1 MTIKKLMLINA
12 SHEEESRVA
21 IVNGEYLQ
29 ELDIESA
36 QKALTKGNI
45 YKGTIT
51 KVEASLQ
58 AAFVEYGSNRQ
69 GFLSLSEIHPD
80 YWKEGVDKTLDPRK
94 VNIQDVLERKQSIL
108 VQVVKEERGNK
119 GAALTTIISLAGRY
133 LVLSPNNTR
142 GGVSRKLS
150 DEDRRAMK
158 EILGQLQVP
167 DNMGLIVRTAGKDQ
181 TFDSLERD
189 YSYLR
194 RLWDEIRIKGESA
207 PSPALIYLEGDL
219 ATRAIRDHFTD
230 DISEIWVDNH
240 EVYTRTKQFVHA
252 VLPGKEKLVKL
263 YRGKKPLFRNYG
275 IEPQCEEIHER
286 EIRLP
291 SGGSIVFDPTEA
303 LTSIDVNSSRATKGK
318 HIDDTALATN
328 LEAAEEVAR
337 QLRIRDIGGLIV
349 IDFIDMASR
358 KHAQQVEEE
367 LRAATKGD
375 KARIQLAR
383 ISRFGLLEMSRQRLH
398 PSVRETTSEVCPRC
412 TGRGHVLTV
421 ESMALQILTRMEDHA
436 EAGKKP
442 TLIVQVPSD
451 TGEYLMN
458 NKRDNIAR
466 IEENYDVQITLQI
479 RPDLVIPHYRIERQW
494 NENNQQRI
502 EVLEDTT
509 KGKKPARSGRKLK
522 PLKPVVGIPPA
533 PDTRRRKAASG
544 KSWWSTLIESIFG
557 NGKKK
562 PEEERKTRSGGNRSG
577 RRGQQNDRNRNRNRN
592 RPNRDNQSRDRSDVE
607 KPQQEAKQSEEKKG
621 RSRRRNRKRPSRDGE
636 QTQQSEE
643 KQLDTAVVSEEN
655 ASTEQKGEGQRRRRR
670 RRRRPAGEKST
681 ENSQENQTSQGE
693 IQASELSAGQQ
704 PKGRADDSPKSEQKP
719 ESTRDEAPKTEQKA
733 EVKRDDAPK
742 AEKKTKAKRD
752 DTPKTEQKAEVKRDS
767 ASKAEKKA
775 KAKRDDAPKADQKAK
790 EKRDDAPK
798 AEQKSK
804 AESESAPKPEA
815 KPENSASTS
824 TNTVSEPS

>member
-1 MTIKKLMLINA
+1 MTVKKLMLINA

-21 IVNGEYLQ
+21 IVDGEYLQ

-58 AAFVEYGSNRQ
+58 ACFVEYGSGRQ
-69 GFLSLSEIHPD
+69 GFMPLNEIHPD
-80 YWKEGVDKTLDPRK
+80 YWKEGADKSADPRRT
-94 VNIQDVLERKQSIL
+94 NIQDVLEHKQQIL
-108 VQVVKEERGNK
+108 VQVVKEERGTK
-119 GAALTTIISLAGRY
+119 GAALTTFISLAGRY
-133 LVLSPNNTR
+133 LVLSPNTTR

-150 DEDRRAMK
+150 DEDRKSMK
-158 EILGQLQVP
+158 QILSQLQVP

-181 TFDSLERD
+181 TLDSLDRD

-207 PSPALIYLEGDL
+207 PSPSLIYLEGDL

-240 EVYTRTKQFVHA
+240 EIYTRTKQFVHA

-263 YRGKKPLFRNYG
+263 YRGKKPLFRHYG

-286 EIRLP
+286 EIRLN

-328 LEAAEEVAR
+328 LEAADEVAR

-358 KHAQQVEEE
+358 KHAQQVEER

-421 ESMALQILTRMEDHA
+421 ESMALQILTRMEDLA

-494 NENNQQRI
+494 NEDNQQRI
-502 EVLEDTT
+502 EVLEDTS

-522 PLKPVVGIPPA
+522 PSKPVVGIPPA
-533 PDTRRRKAASG
+533 PGKHERRARPG
-544 KSWWSTLIESIFG
+544 KSWWSTLIEKILGDSKA
-557 NGKKK
+557 KKE
-562 PEEERKTRSGGNRSG
+562 EEERKKESRGNKRGGNRG
-577 RRGQQNDRNRNRNRN
+577 GQGNRNRSNRDKQPRNKKGDESSKQESKPGEEKKSRPRRRNRN
-592 RPNRDNQSRDRSDVE
+592 RP
-607 KPQQEAKQSEEKKG
+607 
-621 RSRRRNRKRPSRDGE
+621 KREGE
-636 QTQQSEE
+636 QAQAT
-643 KQLDTAVVSEEN
+643 EEN
-655 ASTEQKGEGQRRRRR
+655 KLDAVASSAENGAPEQNGETPKPRRRR
-670 RRRRPAGEKST
+670 RRRRPSGNNAESATAENTTQNQSTQDSGED
-681 ENSQENQTSQGE
+681 
-693 IQASELSAGQQ
+693 
-704 PKGRADDSPKSEQKP
+704 RA
-719 ESTRDEAPKTEQKA
+719 QKA
-733 EVKRDDAPK
+733 DKPSEPKRDDAPK
-742 AEKKTKAKRD
+742 R
-752 DTPKTEQKAEVKRDS
+752 
-767 ASKAEKKA
+767 
-775 KAKRDDAPKADQKAK
+775 
-790 EKRDDAPK
+790 
-798 AEQKSK
+798 
-804 AESESAPKPEA
+804 ESESSKPAE
-815 KPENSASTS
+815 S
-824 TNTVSEPS
+824 VSEAS

>member
-133 LVLSPNNTR
+133 LVLSPNTTR
-142 GGVSRKLS
+142 GGISRKLS
-150 DEDRRAMK
+150 DEVRRAMK
-158 EILGQLQVP
+158 EILSQLQVP

-181 TFDSLERD
+181 TLDSLERD

-194 RLWDEIRIKGESA
+194 RLWDEIRIKGEGA
-207 PSPALIYLEGDL
+207 PSPSLIYLEGDL

-240 EVYTRTKQFVHA
+240 EIYTRTKQFVHA

-263 YRGKKPLFRNYG
+263 YRGKKPLFRHYG

-421 ESMALQILTRMEDHA
+421 ESMALQMLTRMEDLA

-442 TLIVQVPSD
+442 ILVVQVPSD

-509 KGKKPARSGRKLK
+509 KGKKPPRSGRKLK

-533 PDTRRRKAASG
+533 PDKRRRQGVSG
-544 KSWWSTLIESIFG
+544 KSWWSALVETIFG

-562 PEEERKTRSGGNRSG
+562 GAKEERKKRADTSRGG
-577 RRGQQNDRNRNRNRN
+577 RRGQGDRNRNRN
-592 RPNRDNQSRDRSDVE
+592 RPNRDNQPRNRKDGE
-607 KPQQEAKQSEEKKG
+607 QPQQEAKQGEEKKG
-621 RSRRRNRKRPSRDGE
+621 RSRRRNRKRPNRDGE
-636 QTQQSEE
+636 QQAQQVDE
-643 KQLDTAVVSEEN
+643 KQLDAVVTSEESG
-655 ASTEQKGEGQRRRRR
+655 STEKKGEGQRRRRR
-670 RRRRPAGEKST
+670 RRRRPSGERSA
-681 ENSQENQTSQGE
+681 ENRQDNPSSEGE
-693 IQASELSAGQQ
+693 ARASEQ
-704 PKGRADDSPKSEQKP
+704 
-719 ESTRDEAPKTEQKA
+719 KTEQKSEA
-733 EVKRDDAPK
+733 KHNDAPKVEQKSEAKRDDTPKAEQKSEAKRDDVSKPEKKSKAKHNDAPK
-742 AEKKTKAKRD
+742 AEKKSEKKRD
-752 DTPKTEQKAEVKRDS
+752 ES
-767 ASKAEKKA
+767 
-775 KAKRDDAPKADQKAK
+775 PKAD
-790 EKRDDAPK
+790 
-798 AEQKSK
+798 SK
-804 AESESAPKPEA
+804 PASASPAAES
-815 KPENSASTS
+815 
-824 TNTVSEPS
+824 VSEPS

>member
-1 MTIKKLMLINA
+1 MTVKKLMLINA
-12 SHEEESRVA
+12 SHDEESRVA
-21 IVNGEYLQ
+21 IVDGEYLQ

-58 AAFVEYGSNRQ
+58 ACFVEYGSGRQ
-69 GFLSLSEIHPD
+69 GFMPLNEIHPD
-80 YWKEGVDKTLDPRK
+80 YWKEGADKSADPRR
-94 VNIQDVLERKQSIL
+94 VNIQDVLEHKQQIL
-108 VQVVKEERGNK
+108 VQVVKEERGTK
-119 GAALTTIISLAGRY
+119 GAALTTFISLAGRY
-133 LVLSPNNTR
+133 LVLSPNTTR
-142 GGVSRKLS
+142 GGISRKLS
-150 DEDRRAMK
+150 DEDRKSMK
-158 EILGQLQVP
+158 QILAQLQVP

-181 TFDSLERD
+181 TLDSLDRD

-207 PSPALIYLEGDL
+207 PSPSLIYLEGDL

-240 EVYTRTKQFVHA
+240 EIYTRTKQFVHA

-263 YRGKKPLFRNYG
+263 YRGKKPLFRHYG

-286 EIRLP
+286 EIRLN

-328 LEAAEEVAR
+328 LEAADEVAR

-358 KHAQQVEEE
+358 KHAQQVEER

-421 ESMALQILTRMEDHA
+421 ESMALQMLTRMEDLA

-494 NENNQQRI
+494 NEDNQQRI
-502 EVLEDTT
+502 EVLEDTS

-522 PLKPVVGIPPA
+522 PSKPVVGIPPA
-533 PDTRRRKAASG
+533 PGKHERKARPG
-544 KSWWSTLIESIFG
+544 KSWWSTLIEKILGDS
-557 NGKKK
+557 KAQKE
-562 PEEERKTRSGGNRSG
+562 EEERKKEARGNKRGGKRA
-577 RRGQQNDRNRNRNRN
+577 GQGSRN
-592 RPNRDNQSRDRSDVE
+592 
-607 KPQQEAKQSEEKKG
+607 
-621 RSRRRNRKRPSRDGE
+621 RPSRDKQPRKDADASSQETKQGEEKKSRPRRRSRNRPKRDGE
-636 QTQQSEE
+636 QAQQGEE
-643 KQLDTAVVSEEN
+643 QKLETVVS
-655 ASTEQKGEGQRRRRR
+655 SEQNSSPEQSSEGSKPRRRR
-670 RRRRPAGEKST
+670 RRRRPSGGNADAPAG
-681 ENSQENQTSQGE
+681 ENSQQGSGGQESGEPREQTAE
-693 IQASELSAGQQ
+693 
-704 PKGRADDSPKSEQKP
+704 KP
-719 ESTRDEAPKTEQKA
+719 SKP
-733 EVKRDDAPK
+733 KRDDAPK
-742 AEKKTKAKRD
+742 RDTESSKPVAE
-752 DTPKTEQKAEVKRDS
+752 S
-767 ASKAEKKA
+767 AS
-775 KAKRDDAPKADQKAK
+775 
-790 EKRDDAPK
+790 
-798 AEQKSK
+798 
-804 AESESAPKPEA
+804 EA
-815 KPENSASTS
+815 S
-824 TNTVSEPS
+824 

>member
-1 MTIKKLMLINA
+1 MTTKKLMLINA

-36 QKALTKGNI
+36 HKALTKGNI

-58 AAFVEYGSNRQ
+58 AAFVEYGSGRQ

-142 GGVSRKLS
+142 GGISRKLS

-181 TFDSLERD
+181 TLDSLERD

-263 YRGKKPLFRNYG
+263 YRGKKPLFRHYG

-303 LTSIDVNSSRATKGK
+303 LTSIDVNSSRATKSK

-358 KHAQQVEEE
+358 KHAQQVEEQ

-421 ESMALQILTRMEDHA
+421 ESMALQMLTRMEDLA

-509 KGKKPARSGRKLK
+509 KGKKPARAGRKLK

-533 PDTRRRKAASG
+533 PDKRRNKASG
-544 KSWWSTLIESIFG
+544 KSWWSSLIESIFG

-562 PEEERKTRSGGNRSG
+562 TTEEGRKERSGGDRG
-577 RRGQQNDRNRNRNRN
+577 RRRNEGGRNRNRHQS
-592 RPNRDNQSRDRSDVE
+592 RDNQSRNRKDADQ
-607 KPQQEAKQSEEKKG
+607 PQQEAKQGEEKKG
-621 RSRRRNRKRPSRDGE
+621 RSRRRNRPRPKRDGE
-636 QTQQSEE
+636 QAQQSEE
-643 KQLDTAVVSEEN
+643 KHPDVVTISEEN
-655 ASTEQKGEGQRRRRR
+655 GSTEQKGEGQQRRRRR
-670 RRRRPAGEKST
+670 RRRRPSGE
-681 ENSQENQTSQGE
+681 QTSGNRQGN
-693 IQASELSAGQQ
+693 QNSEGEGQ
-704 PKGRADDSPKSEQKP
+704 SSEQKH
-719 ESTRDEAPKTEQKA
+719 ETKHDDTPKTE
-733 EVKRDDAPK
+733 
-742 AEKKTKAKRD
+742 KKSEAKRD
-752 DTPKTEQKAEVKRDS
+752 DTPK
-767 ASKAEKKA
+767 AEKKPV
-775 KAKRDDAPKADQKAK
+775 KT
-790 EKRDDAPK
+790 E
-798 AEQKSK
+798 SV
-804 AESESAPKPEA
+804 SES
-815 KPENSASTS
+815 S
-824 TNTVSEPS
+824 

>member
-1 MTIKKLMLINA
+1 MTTKKLMLINA

-21 IVNGEYLQ
+21 IVDGEYLQ
-29 ELDIESA
+29 ELDIESS

-58 AAFVEYGSNRQ
+58 ACFVEYGSGRQ
-69 GFLSLSEIHPD
+69 GFMPLNEIHPD
-80 YWKEGVDKTLDPRK
+80 YWKEGADKSADPRK
-94 VNIQDVLERKQSIL
+94 TNIQDVLEHKQQIL
-108 VQVVKEERGNK
+108 VQVVKEERGTK
-119 GAALTTIISLAGRY
+119 GAALTTFISLAGRY
-133 LVLSPNNTR
+133 LVLSPNTTR
-142 GGVSRKLS
+142 GGISRKLS
-150 DEDRRAMK
+150 DEDRKAMK
-158 EILGQLQVP
+158 QILSQLQVP

-181 TFDSLERD
+181 TLDSLDRD

-207 PSPALIYLEGDL
+207 PSPSLIYLEGDL

-240 EVYTRTKQFVHA
+240 EIYTRTKQFVHA

-263 YRGKKPLFRNYG
+263 YRGKKPLFRHYG

-286 EIRLP
+286 EIRLN

-328 LEAAEEVAR
+328 LEAADEVAR

-358 KHAQQVEEE
+358 KHAQQVEER

-421 ESMALQILTRMEDHA
+421 ESMALQMLTRMEDLA

-494 NENNQQRI
+494 NEDNQQRI
-502 EVLEDTT
+502 EVLEDTS
-509 KGKKPARSGRKLK
+509 KGKKPVRSGRKLK
-522 PLKPVVGIPPA
+522 PSKPVVGIPPA
-533 PDTRRRKAASG
+533 PGKHERKAKSG
-544 KSWWSTLIESIFG
+544 KSWWSTLIEKILGDSKA
-557 NGKKK
+557 KKE
-562 PEEERKTRSGGNRSG
+562 EEERKKASRSNRRGGKRGGQSNRNRSNRDKQPRNNQENEG
-577 RRGQQNDRNRNRNRN
+577 SKQEPKQEPKQGEERRSRPRRRNRN
-592 RPNRDNQSRDRSDVE
+592 RP
-607 KPQQEAKQSEEKKG
+607 K
-621 RSRRRNRKRPSRDGE
+621 RDGE
-636 QTQQSEE
+636 QPQQGEE
-643 KQLDTAVVSEEN
+643 KKLDAAVTGSEKASPEN
-655 ASTEQKGEGQRRRRR
+655 SGETPKPRRRR
-670 RRRRPAGEKST
+670 RRRRPSGGNGDAASGENNQQST
-681 ENSQENQTSQGE
+681 SAQPDGGAREKGSENR
-693 IQASELSAGQQ
+693 SE
-704 PKGRADDSPKSEQKP
+704 PRHDN
-719 ESTRDEAPKTEQKA
+719 AP
-733 EVKRDDAPK
+733 KRDDAPRHNS
-742 AEKKTKAKRD
+742 E
-752 DTPKTEQKAEVKRDS
+752 S
-767 ASKAEKKA
+767 SKA
-775 KAKRDDAPKADQKAK
+775 
-790 EKRDDAPK
+790 
-798 AEQKSK
+798 AE
-804 AESESAPKPEA
+804 P
-815 KPENSASTS
+815 
-824 TNTVSEPS
+824 VSEAS

>member
-1 MTIKKLMLINA
+1 MTVKKLMLINA

-21 IVNGEYLQ
+21 IVDGEYLQ

-58 AAFVEYGSNRQ
+58 ACFVEYGSGRQ
-69 GFLSLSEIHPD
+69 GFMPLNEIHPD
-80 YWKEGVDKTLDPRK
+80 YWKEGADKSADPRR
-94 VNIQDVLERKQSIL
+94 VNIQDVLEHKQQIL
-108 VQVVKEERGNK
+108 VQVVKEERGTK
-119 GAALTTIISLAGRY
+119 GAALTTFISLAGRY
-133 LVLSPNNTR
+133 LVLSPNTTR

-150 DEDRRAMK
+150 DEDRKSMK
-158 EILGQLQVP
+158 QILSQLQVP

-181 TFDSLERD
+181 TLDSLDRD

-207 PSPALIYLEGDL
+207 PSPSLIYLEGDL

-240 EVYTRTKQFVHA
+240 EIYTRTKQFVHA

-263 YRGKKPLFRNYG
+263 YRGKKPLFRHYG

-286 EIRLP
+286 EIRLN

-328 LEAAEEVAR
+328 LEAADEVAR

-358 KHAQQVEEE
+358 KHAQQVEER

-421 ESMALQILTRMEDHA
+421 ESMALQMLTRMEDLA

-494 NENNQQRI
+494 NEDNQQRI
-502 EVLEDTT
+502 EVLEDTS

-522 PLKPVVGIPPA
+522 PSKPVVGIPPA
-533 PDTRRRKAASG
+533 PGKHERKAKSG
-544 KSWWSTLIESIFG
+544 KSWWSTLIEKILGDS
-557 NGKKK
+557 KAQKE
-562 PEEERKTRSGGNRSG
+562 EEERKKEARGNKRGGNRG
-577 RRGQQNDRNRNRNRN
+577 GQGSRNRPNREKQPRNKQDGEASKQESKPGEEKKSRPRRRNRN
-592 RPNRDNQSRDRSDVE
+592 RP
-607 KPQQEAKQSEEKKG
+607 K
-621 RSRRRNRKRPSRDGE
+621 RDGE
-636 QTQQSEE
+636 QAQQGEEKKLDTVVSSEE
-643 KQLDTAVVSEEN
+643 GSSPEQNSE
-655 ASTEQKGEGQRRRRR
+655 APKPRRRR
-670 RRRRPAGEKST
+670 RRRRPSGGNGDTASGENT
-681 ENSQENQTSQGE
+681 QLNSSAQEGGE
-693 IQASELSAGQQ
+693 D
-704 PKGRADDSPKSEQKP
+704 R
-719 ESTRDEAPKTEQKA
+719 TQKA
-733 EVKRDDAPK
+733 EKPS
-742 AEKKTKAKRD
+742 EPKRD
-752 DTPKTEQKAEVKRDS
+752 DTPKRD
-767 ASKAEKKA
+767 
-775 KAKRDDAPKADQKAK
+775 
-790 EKRDDAPK
+790 
-798 AEQKSK
+798 
-804 AESESAPKPEA
+804 AESSKPAAES
-815 KPENSASTS
+815 
-824 TNTVSEPS
+824 VSEAS

>member
-1 MTIKKLMLINA
+1 MSAKKLMLINA

-21 IVNGEYLQ
+21 IIHGEYLQ
-29 ELDIESA
+29 ELDIESS

-51 KVEASLQ
+51 KVEPSLQ
-58 AAFVEYGSNRQ
+58 AAFVEYGSARQ
-69 GFLSLSEIHPD
+69 GFLPLNEIHPD
-80 YWKEGVDKTLDPRK
+80 YWKEGADKSADPRK
-94 VNIQDVLERKQSIL
+94 VNIQNVLEGKQQIL

-119 GAALTTIISLAGRY
+119 GAALTTFISLAGRY
-133 LVLSPNNTR
+133 LVLSPNTTR
-142 GGVSRKLS
+142 GGISRKLS

-158 EILGQLQVP
+158 EILSQLKVP

-181 TFDSLERD
+181 TLDSLDRD

-207 PSPALIYLEGDL
+207 PAPALIYLEGDL
-219 ATRAIRDHFTD
+219 ATRAIRDHFTE
-230 DISEIWVDNH
+230 DINEIWVDNH
-240 EVYTRTKQFVHA
+240 EIYTRTKQFVHA

-275 IEPQCEEIHER
+275 IESQCEEIHER

-303 LTSIDVNSSRATKGK
+303 LTAIDINSSRATKGK

-328 LEAAEEVAR
+328 LEAAEEIAR

-358 KHAQQVEEE
+358 KHSQQVEEQ

-375 KARIQLAR
+375 KARIQMAR

-421 ESMALQILTRMEDHA
+421 ESMALQMLTRMEDLA
-436 EAGKKP
+436 ELGKKP

-466 IEENYDVQITLQI
+466 IEEVYDVQITLQI

-494 NENNQQRI
+494 NEDNQQRI
-502 EVLEDTT
+502 EVLEDTS

-522 PLKPVVGIPPA
+522 PVTPVVGIPPA
-533 PDTRRRKAASG
+533 PKGKAKKAVLG
-544 KSWWSTLIESIFG
+544 KSWWSSMIESIFG
-557 NGKKK
+557 DAKKK
-562 PEEERKTRSGGNRSG
+562 KEEEEARKSESNRNRKRGGHRTKGKGDANERREKDKTQSREKSDSTRQVPADSVDGEEKKNRP
-577 RRGQQNDRNRNRNRN
+577 RRRSRSRNRNRNRTKGDGDTAQQLN
-592 RPNRDNQSRDRSDVE
+592 ESVSSAGENNPAGEVAADRS
-607 KPQQEAKQSEEKKG
+607 EASAK
-621 RSRRRNRKRPSRDGE
+621 NDMP
-636 QTQQSEE
+636 
-643 KQLDTAVVSEEN
+643 
-655 ASTEQKGEGQRRRRR
+655 EGQRRRRR
-670 RRRRPAGEKST
+670 RPRK
-681 ENSQENQTSQGE
+681 
-693 IQASELSAGQQ
+693 
-704 PKGRADDSPKSEQKP
+704 PKGESGDIQNSSNAGSEEGSSSRESSKSRSEG
-719 ESTRDEAPKTEQKA
+719 ESR
-733 EVKRDDAPK
+733 R
-742 AEKKTKAKRD
+742 
-752 DTPKTEQKAEVKRDS
+752 
-767 ASKAEKKA
+767 
-775 KAKRDDAPKADQKAK
+775 
-790 EKRDDAPK
+790 
-798 AEQKSK
+798 
-804 AESESAPKPEA
+804 ESAPAAEPRH
-815 KPENSASTS
+815 
-824 TNTVSEPS
+824 TVSEES